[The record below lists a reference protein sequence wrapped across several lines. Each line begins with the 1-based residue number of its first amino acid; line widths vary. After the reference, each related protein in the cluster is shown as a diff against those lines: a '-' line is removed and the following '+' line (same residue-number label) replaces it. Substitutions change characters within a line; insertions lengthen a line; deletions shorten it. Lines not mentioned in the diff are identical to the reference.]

1 MYDMIYV
8 LYYYMYIYTYICIFY
23 ILYVIYIC
31 IYLHILY
38 MYIDEDVTGQLDL
51 QRVGVRQDAWPL
63 PGQGVRGGNKNQP

>member
-1 MYDMIYV
+1 
-8 LYYYMYIYTYICIFY
+8 MYIYI
-23 ILYVIYIC
+23 YVYSIYIIC
-31 IYLHILY
+31 HIYIYLHILY